1 MDTTHQVGCV
11 HNVSK
16 HFEAK
21 IALFLPFPSGTVIKS
36 VSLGFKDNNPEKNME
51 FDFYREYVRG
61 GHIHQFASLGY
72 TDGEFND
79 QQYSVTYRLA
89 YDYGYYFVVEF
100 PADSP
105 DLVFCSLRI
114 GIEKPVFKPSVN
126 SLPSEENLEIGDNLN
141 KDDLPENEING
152 SHHGFLVSPGSM
164 FLPRHRPVR
173 QFLFSGMN
181 GCVKV
186 DPRFGS
192 DRVTI
197 TKPLFLPHGT
207 RVRLVGAN
215 IYDGSSAENLQIS
228 LLRMNR
234 LSRNIETVHIIEYPY
249 NYAGGF
255 VEFVQ
260 EIPSEPYWYGHKIN
274 SYKYAY
280 YFQAQFPHD
289 HDKLMFCNIYVVY
302 VHSDQHY
309 LAFPILR
316 KLQ

>member
-1 MDTTHQVGCV
+1 
-11 HNVSK
+11 
-16 HFEAK
+16 
-21 IALFLPFPSGTVIKS
+21 
-36 VSLGFKDNNPEKNME
+36 ME

-61 GHIHQFASLGY
+61 GHIHQFASLSY
-72 TDGEFND
+72 TTDGEYD
-79 QQYSVTYRLA
+79 DLQYSVNYRLE

-100 PADSP
+100 PQDSP
-105 DLVFCSLRI
+105 DLEFCSMRI

-126 SLPSEENLEIGDNLN
+126 SLPSKENLEIGDYLN
-141 KDDLPENEING
+141 MDDLTENEIKG

-164 FLPRHRPVR
+164 FLPRHRSARP
-173 QFLFSGMN
+173 FLFSGMN

-186 DPRFGS
+186 DPLFGS

-215 IYDGSSAENLQIS
+215 IYDGSSAENLHIS

-234 LSRNIETVHIIEYPY
+234 ISRIVEPVHIIEYPH

-255 VEFVQ
+255 VEFEQ

-280 YFQAQFPHD
+280 YFQAQFPYD
-289 HDKLMFCNIYVVY
+289 HDKLMFCNIYVIY
-302 VHSDQHY
+302 AHSFQHY
-309 LAFPILR
+309 LAFPTV
-316 KLQ
+316 LQK